1 MNTLEIISNFMKANT
16 VVTISEKQRSWL
28 VGQAKKENLLVNNG
42 WYDCIYFED
51 CFYQVRQCKTLASG
65 GSYVGSRSI
74 QGRYNIEKLFAIR
87 FTENTKHTAV
97 YNGTD
102 LQHFTRENIGFEII
116 KPFKPELSKIK

>member
-74 QGRYNIEKLFAIR
+74 QVLQKTQSIQQYTSIQIYNI
-87 FTENTKHTAV
+87 
-97 YNGTD
+97 
-102 LQHFTRENIGFEII
+102 LQG
-116 KPFKPELSKIK
+116 KI